1 MRLVDLRSDTVTQ
14 PSEEMRRA
22 MYEAEL
28 GDDVYGED
36 PQVNALEA
44 MAAERLGKEAAVFV
58 ASGTMGNLVSVLA
71 HTQRGDE
78 IILGDKAHIFRAEA
92 AGASVLGGISY
103 HTVPNDSRGMLDPN
117 DVRNAVRPDDPHA
130 PRTALV
136 CIENTQNL
144 CGGGVLSQSDVA
156 DIAAVAK
163 ENDLPVHVDGARIF
177 NAAVALEAPASELAR
192 DADSITFCLSK
203 GLSCP
208 VGSVIVGSEDFIERA
223 RRWRKMVGGGM
234 RQAGVLAAAGVVAL
248 DTMVERLAEDH
259 ANAWRLAEG
268 LAEIPGISIDP
279 DSVATNL
286 VFFDVERED
295 RAELSEELSGRGVL
309 GGGPQKR
316 WRYATHYGV
325 TESDI
330 DYVLEQVREVFSAA
344 S

>member
-44 MAAERLGKEAAVFV
+44 MAAQRLGKEAGVFV

-78 IILGDKAHIFRAEA
+78 IILGDKAHIFRSEA

-103 HTVPNDSRGMLDPN
+103 HTIPNDSRGMLDPD

-156 DIAAVAK
+156 AVASVAK
-163 ENDLPVHVDGARIF
+163 EN
-177 NAAVALEAPASELAR
+177 
-192 DADSITFCLSK
+192 
-203 GLSCP
+203 
-208 VGSVIVGSEDFIERA
+208 
-223 RRWRKMVGGGM
+223 
-234 RQAGVLAAAGVVAL
+234 
-248 DTMVERLAEDH
+248 
-259 ANAWRLAEG
+259 
-268 LAEIPGISIDP
+268 
-279 DSVATNL
+279 
-286 VFFDVERED
+286 
-295 RAELSEELSGRGVL
+295 
-309 GGGPQKR
+309 
-316 WRYATHYGV
+316 
-325 TESDI
+325 
-330 DYVLEQVREVFSAA
+330 
-344 S
+344 